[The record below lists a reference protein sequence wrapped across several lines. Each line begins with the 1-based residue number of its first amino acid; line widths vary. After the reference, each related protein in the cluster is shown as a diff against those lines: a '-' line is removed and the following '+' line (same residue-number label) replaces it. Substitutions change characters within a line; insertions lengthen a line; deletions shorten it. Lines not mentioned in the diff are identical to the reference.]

1 MRPNHPR
8 PFRYKRT
15 LYRRTSTLTRCRPG
29 HSLAMST
36 CKVAGYDV
44 SFPHQAYGPQLGYMY
59 KVLKVR
65 TTETRK
71 P

>member
-1 MRPNHPR
+1 
-8 PFRYKRT
+8 
-15 LYRRTSTLTRCRPG
+15 
-29 HSLAMST
+29 MST

-65 TTETRK
+65 TTAVVRPRHPQPEN
-71 P
+71 PMDPPGSAS